1 MTKEKMIKVIDALI
15 ADEQE
20 AIEQYNKAINDFK
33 DSSRLVSDLGMI
45 YQEETRH
52 ISNLNALKKMIEEHS
67 NEEKR
72 TLEMML
78 GSMPVGCYDDGIV
91 IDEEEGE

>member
-1 MTKEKMIKVIDALI
+1 MTKEKMIKIIDALI

-72 TLEMML
+72 T
-78 GSMPVGCYDDGIV
+78 
-91 IDEEEGE
+91 

>member
-1 MTKEKMIKVIDALI
+1 MKKSKAIKIIDDLI

-20 AIEQYNKAINDFK
+20 AIEQYNEAINEFK
-33 DSSRLVSDLGMI
+33 DSSRIVSDLGMI

-52 ISNLNALKKMIEEHS
+52 IANLNALKKMIEEHS
-67 NEEKR
+67 NEQKR

-78 GSMPVGCYDDGIV
+78 GSMPSSMYDDGIV
-91 IDEEEGE
+91 IDEEEE